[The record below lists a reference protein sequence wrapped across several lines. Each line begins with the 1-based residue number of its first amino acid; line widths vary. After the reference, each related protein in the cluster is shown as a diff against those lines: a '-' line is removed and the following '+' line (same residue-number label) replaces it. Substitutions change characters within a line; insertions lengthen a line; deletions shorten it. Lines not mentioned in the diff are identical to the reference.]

1 MGFMLHMERNSTA
14 TITENYTE
22 NKVSRPI
29 HYLSGKSEIKLSY
42 IEYIGNNSI

>member
-1 MGFMLHMERNSTA
+1 MMGFMLHMEGNSTA
-14 TITENYTE
+14 TIQKITLTE

-29 HYLSGKSEIKLSY
+29 YYLSGKSEI